1 MPCRVGL
8 VQMCSGADV
17 AANLDFIA
25 RQAER
30 AAADGVDCLC
40 LPENAMAMGG
50 AGASAWA
57 PQAPAFLAALQDLA
71 RAHGLWLLAGT
82 LPWAW
87 RPDGDPCASG
97 KLRAASFVIDAQGE
111 IRARY
116 DKIHLFD
123 VVVGDACGNYRES
136 DQMEAGDGLAWVD
149 TPWGRWGLAVCYD
162 LRFAEL
168 FSALL
173 RQGIDA
179 LVVPAAFTR
188 PTGAAHWQV
197 LLRARAI
204 ESQVMV
210 LAAAQTGQHDD
221 RRQTYGHSLVVDP
234 WGEVLLDA
242 GEAPGLYVVNVDMDA
257 VAQRRRA
264 MPMAQQRRW
273 PVEDFTKRR

>member
-1 MPCRVGL
+1 MRCRVGL
-8 VQMCSGADV
+8 LQMSSGADV
-17 AANLDFIA
+17 AANLAFITA
-25 RQAER
+25 QAER
-30 AAADGVDCLC
+30 AAADDVDCLC

-50 AGASAWA
+50 AGALTWA
-57 PQAPAFLAALQDLA
+57 SQAPGFLAALQDLA
-71 RAHGLWLLAGT
+71 RVHGLWLLAGT

-87 RPDGDPCASG
+87 RPDGTACAPG
-97 KLRAASFVIDAQGE
+97 KLRAASFVIDAQGQ

-123 VVVGDACGNYRES
+123 VVVADACGSYHES
-136 DQMEAGDGLAWVD
+136 EHMEAGDGLGWVD
-149 TPWGRWGLAVCYD
+149 TPWGRWGLSVCYD

-173 RQGIDA
+173 KQGIDA
-179 LVVPAAFTR
+179 IVVPAAFTR
-188 PTGAAHWQV
+188 LTGAAHWQV

-210 LAAAQTGQHDD
+210 LAAAQTGQHDE

-234 WGEVLLDA
+234 WGELLLDA
-242 GEAPGLYVVNVDMDA
+242 GEAPGLYVVDMDMGE
-257 VAQRRRA
+257 VARRRHA

-273 PVEDFTKRR
+273 PVEDFTKRG